1 MKILATNNLGL
12 LGIHRTRRAFTLIEL
27 LVVIAIIAILAAM
40 LLPALSR
47 AKEKATGISCL
58 NNLKQL
64 TLAAHLYAND
74 NKDAIVPNALSTINS
89 WVGGD
94 VSNPAGAINEADIR
108 NALLFPFNTSLAIYR
123 CPADKIEISGTS
135 KPRVRSYSLN
145 GMMGNNGGTAGDVH
159 PGIKENLRLSSVSDP
174 NPSAASF
181 FIDEQSNPN
190 PTPANNSIDD
200 GYYAVQYDQTGQTW
214 RNVPASR
221 HGNNGQFS
229 FADGHVEK
237 MKWVE
242 PKTRRLQ
249 GRNASS
255 GVFKDRDL
263 HKIWSSTFAEGGYP
277 GHPSPWR

>member
-1 MKILATNNLGL
+1 
-12 LGIHRTRRAFTLIEL
+12 
-27 LVVIAIIAILAAM
+27 
-40 LLPALSR
+40 LSR

-64 TLAAHLYAND
+64 TLAAHVYAND
-74 NKDAIVPNALSTINS
+74 NKDAIVPNTLSTVNS
-89 WVGGD
+89 WVAGD
-94 VSNPAGAINEADIR
+94 VSTPAGAVNETDIR
-108 NALLFPFNTSLAIYR
+108 NALLFTYNNSLPIYR
-123 CPADKIEISGTS
+123 CPADKIAVSGTS

-145 GMMGNNGGTAGDVH
+145 GMMGNNGGTALDVH
-159 PGIKENLRLSSVSDP
+159 PGIQENFKFTSIRDP
-174 NPSAASF
+174 NPSGASF

-190 PTPANNSIDD
+190 PTAANNSIDD
-200 GYYAVQYDQTGQTW
+200 GYYAVQFNQTGQVW

-237 MKWVE
+237 MRWRE
-242 PKTRRLQ
+242 SKTQKLQ

-263 HKIWSSTFAEGGYP
+263 HQIWSTTYAAGGYP
-277 GHPSPWR
+277 GIPSPW